1 MRLVQQLWERLLY
14 VAPAHRTA
22 VDQGLK
28 LLIQRCVQHLK
39 RRLPL
44 RQITFRNKFGVQA
57 TVDEL
62 PVQ

>member
-1 MRLVQQLWERLLY
+1 MSPRPTEL
-14 VAPAHRTA
+14 
-22 VDQGLK
+22 
-28 LLIQRCVQHLK
+28 LLIIGFELLIYGCVQHLK

>member
-1 MRLVQQLWERLLY
+1 MRLVDQLGSACCMSPRPTEL
-14 VAPAHRTA
+14 
-22 VDQGLK
+22 
-28 LLIQRCVQHLK
+28 LLIIGFELLIYGCVQHLK